1 MDTPALPATTIAIER
16 MIFHLVGPDLPKAD
30 LLEEFDDL
38 SSFREFF
45 EERLDTALKG
55 VKYEFLSLSGT
66 REALKET
73 LDPKK
78 PNAFVKNSEAMAERF
93 QEIAKMDNRI
103 TAGALLFFIF
113 RADGGRRAAVLKF
126 DDQRVIR
133 YSTKPGSKG
142 RKLATL
148 TNVLHTFVKDK
159 SAMQKAAVLWTDGDD
174 DVLLC
179 TDRAGKSGDITDRF
193 REYLGVKRS
202 HTHSE
207 LTKLISEVLVATG
220 RKCKGELPDEVRTQ
234 LLKRT
239 HDALRKLE
247 AFDPDDP
254 APLLNAVFGP
264 IAADSEIPKE
274 FARGLKKRKIQDEPI
289 SFDPDVLPT
298 ATKKIRETIE
308 GVQVIYTD
316 ENVKKGVVTFN
327 ELAGGKK
334 CPSSKYL
341 RHARP

>member
-1 MDTPALPATTIAIER
+1 

-38 SSFREFF
+38 KSFREFF
-45 EERLDTALKG
+45 EERLEAALKG
-55 VKYEFLSLSGT
+55 VRYEFISLSGT
-66 REALKET
+66 RSALKET

-78 PNAFVKNSEAMAERF
+78 SGAFVKNSEALAERF
-93 QEIAKMDNRI
+93 QDIAKMDSRI
-103 TAGALLFFIF
+103 SAGALLFFIF
-113 RADGGRRAAVLKF
+113 RFEDVRRAAILKF
-126 DDQRVIR
+126 DDQKVIR
-133 YSTKPGSKG
+133 YSTKPGAKG

-148 TNVLHTFVKDK
+148 TNILHTFVEDK
-159 SAMQKAAVLWTDGDD
+159 SAMQKSAVLWTGEEE

-207 LTKLISEVLVATG
+207 LTLLIQDALVGTG
-220 RKCKGELPDEVRTQ
+220 RKCKLELPEEVRTQ
-234 LLKRT
+234 LLSRT
-239 HDALRKLE
+239 REALKKIK
-247 AFDPDDP
+247 AFDPNDP

-264 IAADSEIPKE
+264 ISEDSAIPKE
-274 FARGLKKRKIQDEPI
+274 FARALRKKKIQDEPV
-289 SFDPDVLPT
+289 SFDASAFP
-298 ATKKIRETIE
+298 ATTRRIRETVE

-327 ELAGGKK
+327 DLPGGRKQISIETTGYQINDILVDK
-334 CPSSKYL
+334 G
-341 RHARP
+341 